1 VAYLVHA
8 GIDWDWEMPAVT
20 VAALACG
27 VALLLAAR
35 GAETRQLGRAP
46 RIAGA
51 AAAAALACVAL
62 FGFVGNRAEQASADA
77 LDAAQLTSAAGE
89 ARQARRWERWSGTPW
104 RLLGESQ
111 LQAGEVDRARR
122 SFLEGLEHDREDW
135 ELWLD
140 LALVSR
146 GEQRRAGARARG
158 RAQPAKHRATPAD
171 DLFVAARSAPQGC
184 RAEGSTSVTHVR
196 PRPSGGR

>member
-1 VAYLVHA
+1 
-8 GIDWDWEMPAVT
+8 VT

-35 GAETRQLGRAP
+35 GAEVRQLGRAP
-46 RIAGA
+46 RIAAGA
-51 AAAAALACVAL
+51 AAAALVCVAL

-77 LDAAQLTSAAGE
+77 LDAAQLTSAADE
-89 ARQARRWERWSGTPW
+89 ARQARRWEPWSGTPW

-111 LQAGEVDRARR
+111 LQAGAVDRARS
-122 SFLEGLEHDREDW
+122 SFHEGLQHDRGDW

-146 GEQRRAGARARG
+146 GAVRQAALARVVE
-158 RAQPAKHRATPAD
+158 
-171 DLFVAARSAPQGC
+171 LNPQSQEL
-184 RAEGSTSVTHVR
+184 RQLQAS
-196 PRPSGGR
+196 

>member
-1 VAYLVHA
+1 PLAAGALGAYVAYLVHA

-35 GAETRQLGRAP
+35 GAETPQLGRAP
-46 RIAGA
+46 RIAA
-51 AAAAALACVAL
+51 VAAAAALVLVAL

-77 LDAAQLTSAAGE
+77 LDAAQLTSAAHE
-89 ARQARRWERWSGTPW
+89 ARQARRWQPWSGTPW

-111 LQAGEVDRARR
+111 LQAGEVERARS
-122 SFLEGLEHDREDW
+122 SFLEGLEHDRGDW

-146 GEQRRAGARARG
+146 GEARRAALAR
-158 RAQPAKHRATPAD
+158 
-171 DLFVAARSAPQGC
+171 VAELNPQ
-184 RAEGSTSVTHVR
+184 STELHQLTAAS
-196 PRPSGGR
+196 

>member
-1 VAYLVHA
+1 
-8 GIDWDWEMPAVT
+8 
-20 VAALACG
+20 
-27 VALLLAAR
+27 
-35 GAETRQLGRAP
+35 
-46 RIAGA
+46 
-51 AAAAALACVAL
+51 
-62 FGFVGNRAEQASADA
+62 VGNRAEQASADA

-111 LQAGEVDRARR
+111 LQAGQVDRARR

-146 GEQRRAGARARG
+146 GEQRR
-158 RAQPAKHRATPAD
+158 
-171 DLFVAARSAPQGC
+171 VALERVAELNPQ
-184 RAEGSTSVTHVR
+184 STELRQLTTS
-196 PRPSGGR
+196 S

>member
-1 VAYLVHA
+1 
-8 GIDWDWEMPAVT
+8 M
-20 VAALACG
+20 
-27 VALLLAAR
+27 
-35 GAETRQLGRAP
+35 
-46 RIAGA
+46 
-51 AAAAALACVAL
+51 
-62 FGFVGNRAEQASADA
+62 GNRAEQASADA

-111 LQAGEVDRARR
+111 LQAGQVDRARR

-146 GEQRRAGARARG
+146 GEQRRAALER
-158 RAQPAKHRATPAD
+158 
-171 DLFVAARSAPQGC
+171 VAELNPQ
-184 RAEGSTSVTHVR
+184 STELRQLTTS
-196 PRPSGGR
+196 S